1 MSNNYNLYQLSFL
14 GDAVFELLVR
24 EYLLKKR
31 VLKLNDLQDKTLLF
45 VTAKRQAYFV
55 KNLTENNQFTVKEK
69 DLIRRGRNIKTHKS
83 PKNCDV
89 VTYKYA
95 TAFEILIGYLY
106 LYDKTRLDEIF
117 DLIIKIVEGSNEN
130 DNIWKE

>member
-1 MSNNYNLYQLSFL
+1 MNNYNLYQLSFL

-24 EYLLKKR
+24 EYLLEKR

-45 VTAKRQAYFV
+45 VPAKRQAFFV
-55 KNLTENNQFTVKEK
+55 KYLTENNHFTVKEI
-69 DLIRRGRNIKTHKS
+69 DLIRRGRNLKTHKS

-95 TAFEILIGYLY
+95 TAFEILVGYLY
-106 LYDKTRLDEIF
+106 LYNKKRLNEIF
-117 DLIIKIVEGSNEN
+117 DLIVKIVEGSNED